1 MSIINWELH
10 NKLKKK
16 KRLTYSKEIITT
28 DNLSV
33 WSKVKKFFKKLF
45 FKK

>member
-10 NKLKKK
+10 SKLKKK
-16 KRLTYSKEIITT
+16 KRLTYSKEIISI
-28 DNLSV
+28 DDFSV
-33 WSKVKKFFKKLF
+33 WGKIKKFFKKLL

>member
-28 DNLSV
+28 DDLSV
-33 WSKVKKFFKKLF
+33 LGKVKKFFKKLF